1 MKQQVENLKN
11 WFIDQPIKGC
21 ITGSCLLDYFEG
33 QDVDLFVYD
42 EKSFINIVYA
52 MKYNK
57 MFTILNPLE
66 DWKFEQY
73 LDKGSKVFSKFDL
86 ITIKFLYNTCIIA
99 NVTYKMNKNN
109 SFSVLS
115 SFDMNIICKA
125 YDIETKQTLD
135 LTENSN
141 KTKLASWNKWNTS
154 YYDVRNI
161 WTTSRILRQLDRCFK
176 YHKRGYNTDEVVLKY
191 MSLID
196 GLLEYESIFKSIN
209 FNERL
214 EELKKN
220 ANTLKNIC
228 NIWLEKHEISD
239 EELELLQKTIL
250 QYDN

>member
-1 MKQQVENLKN
+1 M
-11 WFIDQPIKGC
+11 
-21 ITGSCLLDYFEG
+21 
-33 QDVDLFVYD
+33 
-42 EKSFINIVYA
+42 
-52 MKYNK
+52 
-57 MFTILNPLE
+57 
-66 DWKFEQY
+66 
-73 LDKGSKVFSKFDL
+73 
-86 ITIKFLYNTCIIA
+86 
-99 NVTYKMNKNN
+99 
-109 SFSVLS
+109 
-115 SFDMNIICKA
+115 
-125 YDIETKQTLD
+125 
-135 LTENSN
+135 
-141 KTKLASWNKWNTS
+141 
-154 YYDVRNI
+154 
-161 WTTSRILRQLDRCFK
+161 FK